1 MFLRAITLA
10 FLSSV
15 TLTACETAPTA
26 IGLGQLA
33 DARDTRIGRQDFAQ
47 VVARVE
53 PVAEQICRDR
63 TSRLNCDFR
72 FVVDDRPRV
81 PSNAFVTLD
90 EQRNDQ
96 PTIVVTLALIDEMRN
111 VDEMAFV
118 LSHEAAHHIREHFRR
133 QAENAQLGAEVFG
146 RTAGAA
152 GATTQAALDAAAQLG
167 ALVGSRTYSRDFEL
181 EADEL
186 GTRIAAQAGYNP
198 VIGAQF
204 FFRIPD
210 PGDVFLGTHPPNQ
223 QRVDIVNQTASALG
237 FPIQ

>member
-1 MFLRAITLA
+1 MSLRAIAFAIVSSFTLA
-10 FLSSV
+10 
-15 TLTACETAPTA
+15 ACETTPVTLSDMVDPGAA
-26 IGLGQLA
+26 NF
-33 DARDTRIGRQDFAQ
+33 GRQDFAQ
-47 VVARVE
+47 VVSRVE
-53 PVAEQICRDR
+53 PVAEQICRNR
-63 TSRLNCDFR
+63 TSGLNCDFR
-72 FVVDDRPRV
+72 IVVDDRPRV

-118 LSHEAAHHIREHFRR
+118 LSHEAAHHIRDHFRR
-133 QAENAQLGAEVFG
+133 QAENARIGAEVFG
-146 RTAGAA
+146 RTAGAS
-152 GATTQAALDAAAQLG
+152 GATSQQAIEAAAQLG

-186 GTRIAAQAGYNP
+186 GTRIAAQAGFNP